1 MSDCTMDTRRTE
13 VLLVEDSAS
22 DAELALRA
30 LHRRHP
36 AQAIVH
42 VQDGAEALAFLRGEG
57 GFAGRD
63 TNHLPKVI
71 LLDLKLPKLTGLEV
85 LRAIK
90 SDPLLRV
97 IPVVMLT
104 SSCQERD
111 LAAAY
116 RLGANSYIVKPVEFD
131 SFSEAVATL
140 GVYWLLLNHPP
151 ALAET

>member
-1 MSDCTMDTRRTE
+1 MSDCTMDARRIE
-13 VLLVEDSAS
+13 VLLVEDNAS

-36 AQAIVH
+36 AHVIVH
-42 VQDGAEALAFLRGEG
+42 VHDGAEALAFLRGEG

-63 TNHLPKVI
+63 ANHLPKVI

-85 LRAIK
+85 LRTIK
-90 SDPLLRV
+90 SDPRLQV

-131 SFSEAVATL
+131 SFSEAVAQL
-140 GVYWLLLNHPP
+140 GVYWLLLNQPP

>member
-1 MSDCTMDTRRTE
+1 MSDCTTAAGRIE
-13 VLLVEDSAS
+13 VLLVEDNAT

-36 AQAIVH
+36 ARAIVH

-57 GFAGRD
+57 CFVGRD
-63 TNHLPKVI
+63 ANQLPKVI

-131 SFSEAVATL
+131 SFSEAVAQL
-140 GVYWLLLNHPP
+140 GVYWLLLNQPP
-151 ALAET
+151 ALAEK

>member
-1 MSDCTMDTRRTE
+1 MSDCTMDAGRTE
-13 VLLVEDSAS
+13 VLLVEDNPS

-42 VQDGAEALAFLRGEG
+42 VHDGAEALAFLRGEG
-57 GFAGRD
+57 RFTGRA
-63 TNHLPKVI
+63 TNQLPKVI

-131 SFSEAVATL
+131 SFSEAVAKL